1 MTKPMT
7 KAKFTKLMK
16 TLGEDPVDCSMAF
29 DIAEDIL
36 ADETGL
42 KEYIEQKIGASDYVG
57 WLANQI

>member
-7 KAKFTKLMK
+7 KAKFTKLMS
-16 TLGEDPVDCSMAF
+16 TLGHGCPCDSMAF
-29 DIAEDIL
+29 DVAEDIL